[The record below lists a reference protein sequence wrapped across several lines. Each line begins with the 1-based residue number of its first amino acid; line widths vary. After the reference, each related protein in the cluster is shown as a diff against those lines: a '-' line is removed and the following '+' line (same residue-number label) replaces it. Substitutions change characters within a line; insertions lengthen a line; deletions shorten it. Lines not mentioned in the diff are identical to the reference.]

1 MAEPAM
7 PLWPATKMRLPA
19 KWKGTEEAFA
29 IDPVI
34 PSTADRVRIR
44 GLVDL
49 SDSYGLALYRWQ
61 AIKGP
66 IKVLRQRSSEADSAY
81 RKVK

>member
-29 IDPVI
+29 IDLVTVSIAGQVTI
-34 PSTADRVRIR
+34 P
-44 GLVDL
+44 
-49 SDSYGLALYRWQ
+49 
-61 AIKGP
+61 
-66 IKVLRQRSSEADSAY
+66 
-81 RKVK
+81 